1 MNQMI
6 KTIIIEDEVN
16 AGEMLQKMLL
26 ESDSSIEVADICKD
40 IPNAIKSIKKHQ
52 PNLIF
57 LDIELPVYSG
67 LQILE
72 FLNEDEINFKI
83 IFVTAFNQYAINAFE
98 MSAVD
103 YIMKPVEYDKLQT
116 AIQKFKTAS
125 FQQNNA
131 HIQLLKNNLKDNT
144 IKKIVVPVQSGY
156 EIISIQNIIFIKAE
170 GSYSRIDTNNNESL
184 LVSKNL
190 KYFDELLSQ
199 SDHFYRVHRSYL
211 LNLQYAKKITRN
223 NGGMMILENGTE
235 IPIVTDK
242 VDELISIINGH

>member
-83 IFVTAFNQYAINAFE
+83 IFVTAFNQYAIKAFE

-116 AIQKFKTAS
+116 AIQKFKTAAL
-125 FQQNNA
+125 QQNNA

-144 IKKIVVPVQSGY
+144 IKKIVVPVQNGY
-156 EIISIQNIIFIKAE
+156 EIISIQNIIYIKAE

-223 NGGMMILENGTE
+223 SGGMMILENGTE